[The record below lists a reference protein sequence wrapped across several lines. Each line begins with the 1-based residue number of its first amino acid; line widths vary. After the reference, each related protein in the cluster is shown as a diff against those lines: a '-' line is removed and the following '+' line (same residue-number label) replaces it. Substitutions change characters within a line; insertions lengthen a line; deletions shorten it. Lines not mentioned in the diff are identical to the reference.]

1 MQRIRSIELRPG
13 LLMRHI
19 DVVGTLATMVKVGLA
34 LAIIGSLV
42 FSVAVRTGIAPEFDQ
57 QIALSAQHRLEI
69 HNGPSPSCATT
80 PSPPQHDCY
89 RPGPQPR
96 EFSVYYV
103 TPQRVHS
110 LVWFR
115 LPPH

>member
-1 MQRIRSIELRPG
+1 MQRIRSIELWPG
-13 LLMRHI
+13 LLARHI
-19 DVVGTLATMVKVGLA
+19 DVVGALATLVKVALA

-42 FSVAVRTGIAPEFDQ
+42 FGAALRVGIAPEFDQ
-57 QIALSAQHRLEI
+57 QIALSAQHRLVI